1 MSGGIDM
8 SEALQ
13 TQDLPPSRPRPSG
26 WRDEDVEQ
34 LKALWR
40 LGWSASQISRQL
52 GVTRNAVIGK
62 VHRLALPARPAPPP
76 RPRRAPAARPGPRE
90 HAARTPAVRIEP
102 VDWSAVRALE
112 EAPGE
117 ATLLTLG
124 PHMCKWPIG
133 DPANEGFT
141 LCGRARATGPYCA
154 VHGRVAYPK
163 GRRRSYL
170 ASLEALADKL

>member
-1 MSGGIDM
+1 M

-13 TQDLPPSRPRPSG
+13 IEGAVRARTAPWS
-26 WRDEDVEQ
+26 DEDVEQ
-34 LKALWR
+34 LKALWGQG
-40 LGWSASQISRQL
+40 LSASQISRQL

-62 VHRLALPARPAPPP
+62 VHRLHLPSRPAPPP
-76 RPRRAPAARPGPRE
+76 RPRRSPAQRTGQRPGPRE
-90 HAARTPAVRIEP
+90 RSGARVTAVRPEP
-102 VDWSAVRALE
+102 IDWSAVRALE

-133 DPANEGFT
+133 DPATAGFT
-141 LCGRARATGPYCA
+141 LCGRVRSTGPYCA
-154 VHGRVAYPK
+154 THGRVAYPQ

-170 ASLEALADKL
+170 ASLEALADRV